1 MKKLKIIWSDQ
12 AKFALKEVYDY
23 YKDKSLQTAK
33 NIKSDLLNSP
43 KTIVFAKQ
51 YQVDDINPKFRRII
65 IRHYKVLYQEN
76 KGIIEMVDII
86 STRQSPEILE
96 NI

>member
-23 YKDKSLQTAK
+23 YKDKSLQAAK

-65 IRHYKVLYQEN
+65 VRHYKVLYQEH
-76 KGIIEMVDII
+76 KGIIEVVDII